1 MSERVLRIGTSDT
14 APVFEGPAVRW
25 ASLLQAGRRQA
36 LGRGQVLLEP
46 GDRCDRLYYLETG
59 LILVSLTWPDGGEKI
74 IQVVLPGTVFGEA
87 FLFQPD
93 LVTATARAGRASVV
107 YSLGRDEVEGYLRSD
122 PELARALLMSLAR
135 QTWVLAKQVE
145 DLRFRSVEA
154 RVSSLLHALA
164 ARRAADGR
172 PRTIP
177 LTHATLADLV
187 GAHRVS
193 VTNALRD
200 LERRGLVRLHPRR
213 IEVTD
218 PDGLLAFAA
227 IPAATRAVREPPGGR
242 DARLPGERRGRRG
255 AQLPLSRGQYPRRS
269 SSSAG
274 LTLKT
279 SLMAQ

>member
-14 APVFEGPAVRW
+14 APVFEGPPIRW
-25 ASLLQAGRRQA
+25 ASLLRTGRRQV
-36 LGRGQVLLEP
+36 LGRGQVLLQP
-46 GDRCDRLYYLETG
+46 GDRCDRLFYLETG

-74 IQVVLPGTVFGEA
+74 LQVVLPGTVFGEA

-93 LVTATARAGRASVV
+93 LVTATVRAGRESVV
-107 YSLGRDEVEGYLRSD
+107 YSLHRDEVEGYLRCD
-122 PELARALLMSLAR
+122 PELARALLVSLAR

-172 PRTIP
+172 PQTIP

-200 LERRGLVRLHPRR
+200 LERRGLVKLHPRR

-218 PDGLLAFAA
+218 LEGLLAFGAVSV
-227 IPAATRAVREPPGGR
+227 ATRVV
-242 DARLPGERRGRRG
+242 
-255 AQLPLSRGQYPRRS
+255 QHPRRS
-269 SSSAG
+269 SPGDG
-274 LTLKT
+274 LTPRRSSVL
-279 SLMAQ
+279 Q